1 MSDRTRASSRK
12 TALALLSVVVLMGAL
27 SFAAV
32 PFYNLFCRVTG
43 WGGATNRADAGS
55 EVVLDRTVKIR
66 FDASKE
72 RGMPWDFR
80 PEVREMELKIGET
93 GLAFFTA
100 HNPTDRVI
108 VGTASYNV
116 APFSAGGYFTK
127 IDCFCFTEQ
136 VLQPGETVQMPV
148 TFYVDPDI
156 VNDEEASLV
165 ETITLSYTMH
175 ESKSSDAVA
184 DSGDRA
190 GGDKG
195 EAALN

>member
-1 MSDRTRASSRK
+1 MSEQARKSSTRTAM
-12 TALALLSVVVLMGAL
+12 ALMAVVLVMGAM

-32 PFYNLFCRVTG
+32 PLYNMFCRVTG
-43 WGGATNRADAGS
+43 WGGVTNRADAGS

-72 RGMPWDFR
+72 RGMPWEFH
-80 PEVREMELKIGET
+80 PAAHEMELKIGET

-108 VGTASYNV
+108 AGTASYNV
-116 APFSAGGYFTK
+116 TPFSAGVYFTK
-127 IDCFCFTEQ
+127 IECFCFSEQ
-136 VLQPGETVQMPV
+136 VLQPGQTIEMPV

-175 ESKSSDAVA
+175 ETELPDAVA
-184 DSGDRA
+184 DAGARS